1 MVVAM
6 VCDARLSGIGESLAA
21 RGTDGAPSSF
31 VFVVWGDVA
40 DCFVES
46 HGVVVLAADGEFG
59 AQHGEFIDQE

>member
-1 MVVAM
+1 MALFA
-6 VCDARLSGIGESLAA
+6 DGLA
-21 RGTDGAPSSF
+21 SSF
-31 VFVVWGDVA
+31 VFVVGGDVA